1 MLLRHLHQIQRK
13 VEGTEEVEQL
23 FPVGI
28 FAYRRDQSRWETQL
42 VEVEG
47 YIHGS
52 ATWHSA
58 GGKAIPKH
66 FSKEYDW
73 FRHD

>member
-1 MLLRHLHQIQRK
+1 M
-13 VEGTEEVEQL
+13 
-23 FPVGI
+23 
-28 FAYRRDQSRWETQL
+28 
-42 VEVEG
+42 EG

-52 ATWHSA
+52 ATGHSA
-58 GGKAIPKH
+58 RRKAIPKH